1 MRQRT
6 DRFIVVFATTT
17 DAMHME
23 QVCRAQGTPG
33 RLVPIPQQL
42 SAGCGIGTS
51 RPGVPCARQTCS
63 MCIAS
68 VVVANTTIKRSVL

>member
-33 RLVPIPQQL
+33 RLMPIPQQL
-42 SAGCGIGTS
+42 SAGCGLCWRADIADRGQ
-51 RPGVPCARQTCS
+51 VEQTMRENACN
-63 MCIAS
+63 CEA
-68 VVVANTTIKRSVL
+68 VHVLKL